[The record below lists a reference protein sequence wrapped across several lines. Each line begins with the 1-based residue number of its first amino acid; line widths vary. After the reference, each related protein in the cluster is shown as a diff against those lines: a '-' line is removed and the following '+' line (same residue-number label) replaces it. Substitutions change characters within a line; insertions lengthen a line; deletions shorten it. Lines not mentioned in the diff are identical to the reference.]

1 MTTAPT
7 RPRTATPTGV
17 IVAPPDL
24 DRETWLAARRRGIG
38 GSDIAAILGMD
49 PYRSP
54 LEVFLDKL
62 DERPDIPR
70 SAELSEAAAWGHRLE
85 PVVAAAFA
93 ERTGLR
99 PVPAPGMLAHVE
111 RRWMLANVDRLL
123 AEEDQGELSLAGLL
137 EIKTRSAYQLDE
149 WADGVPDAPALQ
161 THWYLAV
168 TGLPRAYVAAL
179 IGGQRLIVHQV
190 ERDDDLAAHLVQIA
204 GDFWQRVQHREPP
217 PADGSPATAELL
229 AHLYDVTPDAVTV
242 ADPADVLPLVEER
255 RALKEREKQLA
266 AELADVETRLKAA
279 AGAAEVVKARGE
291 VAFTWKQNGRFATRR
306 FAEAHPELA
315 AQYTRTVE
323 ALDVERLAAE
333 RPDLYRAFRAR
344 RLHIPAPKGT
354 P

>member
-1 MTTAPT
+1 MTPT
-7 RPRTATPTGV
+7 CESSPASTPTGV
-17 IVAPPDL
+17 VVAPPDL
-24 DRETWLAARRRGIG
+24 PREEWLAARRRGIG

-62 DERPDIPR
+62 GERPDVPR
-70 SAELSEAAAWGHRLE
+70 SVELSEAAAWGHRLE

-111 RRWMLANVDRLL
+111 RPWMLATVDRLF
-123 AEEDQGELSLAGLL
+123 AEDVEGEPAGVL
-137 EIKTRSAYQLDE
+137 EVKTRSAYQLDE

-161 THWYLAV
+161 THWYLTV
-168 TGLPRAYVAAL
+168 TGYARAYVAAL
-179 IGGQRLIVHQV
+179 IGGQRLIVHRI
-190 ERDDDLAAHLVQIA
+190 ERDDGLAAHLVEAA
-204 GDFWQRVQHREPP
+204 GDFWRRVQHREPP
-217 PADGSPATAELL
+217 PVDGSPATAELL

-242 ADPADVLPLVEER
+242 ADPDVLPLVEER
-255 RALKEREKQLA
+255 RALKARAQQLA
-266 AELADVETRLKAA
+266 DELADVETRLKAA
-279 AGAAEVVKARGE
+279 AGAAEVVKVRGE
-291 VAFTWKQNGRFATRR
+291 VAFTWKANGAFATRR

-315 AQYTRTVE
+315 ATYTRTVE